1 MAYSRVIMTAQKWSY
16 FCMKGKES
24 EKKKK
29 RSGILI
35 VYGELNFLRSGGGGK
50 EAKAIDL
57 WVAFVLVEFKEERVQ
72 FEAALCWVF
81 FFFFLFLKK
90 EIL

>member
-1 MAYSRVIMTAQKWSY
+1 
-16 FCMKGKES
+16 MKGKRRG
-24 EKKKK
+24 KKKK

-35 VYGELNFLRSGGGGK
+35 LYGELNFLRSGGGGGK

-57 WVAFVLVEFKEERVQ
+57 WVAFVLVEIKEERVQ
-72 FEAALCWVF
+72 FEAAFCWVFF